1 MFKKYK
7 NKKRATKNGSKWA
20 YKRDF
25 VNEIFT
31 YTFNY
36 LQSVSL
42 ASNFGFL
49 SVYINIGITLQLA
62 TKSRRK
68 RGNGSRSEVRS
79 YKFYANLHPHKPTP
93 KAAKWTSVGG
103 NL

>member
-1 MFKKYK
+1 MFNKYK
-7 NKKRATKNGSKWA
+7 NKKRATQNGSKCT
-20 YKRDF
+20 YKGDF

-68 RGNGSRSEVRS
+68 RENGTHSAMRG
-79 YKFYANLHPHKPTP
+79 YKFYANLRPHKPTP
-93 KAAKWTSVGG
+93 KAAKLTLVGE